1 MAAKGNLRAVLNVF
15 QEESS
20 RHGLR
25 GVLGVSAFDS
35 VHSKLLEVQQSRL
48 REMCGSNF
56 DELMEGGSVIGIAYS
71 YPDFA
76 IDTIAVK
83 RGRGFDRDIWNIYA
97 RWYAGLNEAL
107 NATAERLAR
116 ETGGI
121 PIPATTGGGGR
132 EISHVEE
139 YYGMAVS
146 HRVVAEQA
154 GIGWR
159 GRNEL
164 IVNPRYG
171 CAIRLASV
179 ATPLPIE
186 RTAETYEGC
195 GDCRSCLD
203 ACAFLREKD
212 ALENYREQCR
222 RYIISLGLDDMVCGK
237 CIKACASSAVLKSVR
252 GREARPSNG
261 PVYYT

>member
-1 MAAKGNLRAVLNVF
+1 MVLDVF

-20 RHGLR
+20 RQGLR
-25 GVLGVSAFDS
+25 GVLGVSAFDA
-35 VHSKLLEVQQSRL
+35 VYSKLLEVQQARL
-48 REMCGSNF
+48 KGMCGSNF
-56 DELMEGGSVIGIAYS
+56 DELMEGGSMIGIAYA
-71 YPDFA
+71 YPNFA

-83 RGRGFDRDIWNIYA
+83 RGRGFDRDRWNIYA
-97 RWYAGLNEAL
+97 QWYARLNEAL

-121 PIPATTGGGGR
+121 PIPATITDVGR
-132 EISHVEE
+132 ELSHVEE
-139 YYGMAVS
+139 YYGTVVS

-159 GRNEL
+159 GKNEL

-179 ATPLPIE
+179 VTPLPLE

-212 ALENYREQCR
+212 TLENYREQCR
-222 RYIISLGLDDMVCGK
+222 RYMISLGLDDLVCGK
-237 CIKACASSAVLKSVR
+237 CIKACVSSAVLKSVR
-252 GREARPSNG
+252 GIEARSSKG
-261 PVYYT
+261 LVYYT